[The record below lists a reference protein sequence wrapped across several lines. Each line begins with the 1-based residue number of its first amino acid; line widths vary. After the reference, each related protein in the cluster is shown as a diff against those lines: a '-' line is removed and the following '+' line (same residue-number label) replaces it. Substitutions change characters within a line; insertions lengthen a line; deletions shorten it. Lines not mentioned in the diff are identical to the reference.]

1 MLKFKSST
9 AKMVIYKFKHD
20 NFEELRAR
28 LREKYS
34 KGKKIKKNLEE
45 AMEVAK
51 VEDNEDK
58 VLFYD
63 YKFDKY
69 FLFNINI
76 LTIMRIV

>member
-63 YKFDKY
+63 YFDFDPEELAKHEEKE
-69 FLFNINI
+69 
-76 LTIMRIV
+76 